1 MIPSTMHFMLDII
14 LDVYGYHV
22 STLQVLE
29 GRRYGSVRTW
39 CQKFDKVN

>member
-22 STLQVLE
+22 STLTPRFWKAEDMEASAL
-29 GRRYGSVRTW
+29 GAR
-39 CQKFDKVN
+39 